1 METIM
6 ENQMLQAG
14 IRIINRYNSFANK
27 ARNYGTDVTLYPS
40 EIHLIDAIGLDG
52 NMTTTK
58 LASTLGIT
66 KGGISQTVCK
76 LMNKGL
82 VTKSEGDGINEVYIS
97 LSDKGRTAYLGHK
110 KLHEALLIKMN
121 ELTDQMSDETQK
133 AICDMIRM
141 IDDELSRLE
150 LE

>member
-1 METIM
+1 M

-14 IRIINRYNSFANK
+14 IRIINHYNSFANK

-52 NMTTTK
+52 NITITR

-66 KGGISQTVCK
+66 KGGISQTVTK

-82 VTKSEGDGINEVYIS
+82 ITKAEGDGINEVYIS
-97 LSDKGRTAYLGHK
+97 LSDKGRTAYEGHRR
-110 KLHEALLIKMN
+110 LHESLFKKMN
-121 ELTDQMSDETQK
+121 VLTDQMSEETRE
-133 AICDMIRM
+133 AVFEMISV
-141 IDDELSRLE
+141 IDDELTRLE